1 MGRPPRIR
9 AGTGARVGTSSKIRW
24 LLSSRGKP
32 DLPRGGRP
40 PSRGRPPVKRT
51 KGAALGAAAGAVAR
65 CSGSPRVLA
74 AALSDV
80 SRQSSAAS
88 PRSSAPQRRSA
99 SISATAGGRRS
110 SSEIDGRTSELKRAL
125 SELEIA
131 QAETV
136 RRLSMAVEFSDEDTG
151 AHIERIGR
159 FSTLLAEHIGMDA
172 EFCERLGHAAPL
184 HDVGKVAIPDAILLK
199 PGPLTP
205 EERAIVETHAEE
217 GHRLVRGSSSSILD
231 MAATIALS
239 HQEKWDGSG
248 YPRGLKGEAIP
259 IEGRIVAVADVFD
272 ALTSDRVYRKAFSVE
287 EAVQM
292 MREQRG
298 RHFDPVLL
306 DAFME
311 VLGQT
316 GPDAREQMRSD
327 PAALVESTLE
337 TFASALER
345 GDAEIAEGAIATAI
359 EDGITPTTLHA
370 EVIGPALRRISV
382 LAGAGEIDSEREH
395 RATTITRRVLA
406 TLYRYMTGGT
416 EPTRERVLL
425 AGVEGDEHTLGLQMV
440 HDQLAAAG
448 FQTIFDT
455 DLSAP
460 QLAGDASRASRPTS
474 SCSARPRPWSAE
486 RSSSRCASCAR
497 ATRTSRSCSAG
508 PAVGGSLPRE
518 RRGMRVLERIDET
531 VEPSKTCSPTS
542 AASHGV
548 RIDSRGVTPRAIVT
562 GGAGFIGSHV
572 VDALLAERLRRDR
585 RRRPLRRRRRPRRRR
600 RRELRELDIV
610 DLPALAAVVAGGRA
624 ERDLP
629 PRRAGERRG
638 LGRGPRA
645 RLRGERQGHAQRG
658 RGGRPLR
665 RAGRVHLD
673 RRRALRRR
681 CAECPPARTRSP
693 RRCRPTARRSGRPR
707 PT

>member
-1 MGRPPRIR
+1 MRRHGGAEIR
-9 AGTGARVGTSSKIRW
+9 S
-24 LLSSRGKP
+24 
-32 DLPRGGRP
+32 GGRP
-40 PSRGRPPVKRT
+40 PARGPDPGKRP
-51 KGAALGAAAGAVAR
+51 KGPRSTLSLVPWIVLGVAAVT
-65 CSGSPRVLA
+65 A
-74 AALSDV
+74 AALAGV
-80 SRQSSAAS
+80 SAIVAGSIAAV
-88 PRSSAPQRRSA
+88 ACA
-99 SISATAGGRRS
+99 GTALGFHLGDRGRAALED
-110 SSEIDGRTSELKRAL
+110 EIDGRTSELKRAL

-136 RRLSMAVEFSDEDTG
+136 RRLSMAVEFRDEDTG

-172 EFCERLGHAAPL
+172 DFCERLGHAAPL

-199 PGPLTP
+199 PGPLTA

-316 GPDAREQMRSD
+316 GPDAREQLRCD

-359 EDGITPTTLHA
+359 EDGISPTTLHA

-382 LAGAGEIDSEREH
+382 LSGAGEIDAEREH
-395 RATTITRRVLA
+395 RAATITRRVLA
-406 TLYRYMTGGT
+406 TLYRYMTVGT

-425 AGVEGDEHTLGLQMV
+425 AGLEGDEHTLGLQMV

-455 DLSAP
+455 DLSAE
-460 QLAGDASRASRPTS
+460 QLLAMVVSQSPDLVVVGATEP
-474 SCSARPRPWSAE
+474 
-486 RSSSRCASCAR
+486 AR
-497 ATRTSRSCSAG
+497 AESVELALRGLRAGHPDLPIVLSG

-531 VEPSKTCSPTS
+531 VEAVEDVLATS
-542 AASHGV
+542 ASTASV
-548 RIDSRGVTPRAIVT
+548 
-562 GGAGFIGSHV
+562 
-572 VDALLAERLRRDR
+572 
-585 RRRPLRRRRRPRRRR
+585 
-600 RRELRELDIV
+600 
-610 DLPALAAVVAGGRA
+610 
-624 ERDLP
+624 
-629 PRRAGERRG
+629 
-638 LGRGPRA
+638 
-645 RLRGERQGHAQRG
+645 
-658 RGGRPLR
+658 
-665 RAGRVHLD
+665 
-673 RRRALRRR
+673 
-681 CAECPPARTRSP
+681 
-693 RRCRPTARRSGRPR
+693 
-707 PT
+707 